1 MDRSTEDGAWHGKS
15 LQSQGQIL
23 DTLLAP
29 PASTAHAPLQSH
41 SGPIIPPPS
50 APPSAQPSTLET
62 TLETPLAN
70 NPLSRRDTTPSHQ
83 NTRPNNQPYTTSP
96 NATPTT
102 TYSTTPTTAAT
113 APATTLPQPRDA
125 NLAFP
130 EETDDEFDVRLLMP
144 VQHGYYDPGE
154 RIPSYELSQEQHRR
168 RQRPRPTEARPPR
181 FAEQRTRPRDRPET
195 SPARRSLKLLGL
207 QFLNARQHF
216 LLAASRDLSLVP
228 SLMGLCQS
236 WWVVAK
242 GTRVPGALVLTGA
255 RLSEHF
261 LTGVWC
267 MVSAYLLYSVLEGLM
282 VRWIVTYSTTGA
294 IVRMLLMSAIMIVVE
309 RYLVATFLAEGYNY
323 GLHTWI
329 MISCVLTGLYIA
341 QNFVTSNIDLKG
353 QRRARFFDFYNIV
366 VFAVVPV
373 GVASFITM
381 IGLLRSLLI
390 LRLDIDAQSLW
401 PGR

>member
-1 MDRSTEDGAWHGKS
+1 
-15 LQSQGQIL
+15 
-23 DTLLAP
+23 
-29 PASTAHAPLQSH
+29 
-41 SGPIIPPPS
+41 
-50 APPSAQPSTLET
+50 
-62 TLETPLAN
+62 
-70 NPLSRRDTTPSHQ
+70 
-83 NTRPNNQPYTTSP
+83 
-96 NATPTT
+96 
-102 TYSTTPTTAAT
+102 
-113 APATTLPQPRDA
+113 
-125 NLAFP
+125 
-130 EETDDEFDVRLLMP
+130 MP
-144 VQHGYYDPGE
+144 VQHGYYDPDE

-168 RQRPRPTEARPPR
+168 RRREPRTPR
-181 FAEQRTRPRDRPET
+181 FEPRFEPRFGENRARPRDREATP
-195 SPARRSLKLLGL
+195 PRRSLKLLGL

-236 WWVVAK
+236 WWVVVK
-242 GTRVPGALVLTGA
+242 GARVPGALVLTGA

-309 RYLVATFLAEGYNY
+309 RYLVAAFLAEGYNY

-329 MISCVLTGLYIA
+329 MISCVLTVLYIA

-353 QRRARFFDFYNIV
+353 HRRARFFDFYNIV

-381 IGLLRSLLI
+381 VGLLRSLLI

-401 PGR
+401 PR